1 MILSKEHPRKIL
13 YRSRKL
19 VLIPNLPHERDG
31 VVENELFPTGI
42 DCRSDIGQ
50 PDRFDVYYGMADSRI
65 GVASLTVP
73 QRLPTTKL
81 PTVQR

>member
-1 MILSKEHPRKIL
+1 M
-13 YRSRKL
+13 L
-19 VLIPNLPHERDG
+19 VPNLPHERDG

-73 QRLPTTKL
+73 QQLPTTKL
-81 PTVQR
+81 PTVDAVNAVVPVVLQPSEVIR